1 MHRTDVERQ
10 AALAAVRSVM
20 SRVFGIP
27 ECRITEATRAAD
39 IDRWDSLNMIVVAIG
54 LERRLGRPVA
64 AASFAEAGSV
74 GALLDALTRC
84 E

>member
-1 MHRTDVERQ
+1 MQNAGVERQ
-10 AALAAVRSVM
+10 AAFDAVRSVM

-27 ECRITEATRAAD
+27 ECGITEATRATD

-54 LERRLGRPVA
+54 LERRLGRPVSA
-64 AASFAEAGSV
+64 GSCAEAGSV
-74 GALLDALTRC
+74 GALLDVLTRC